1 MPRRFDDESG
11 QTTVLILGV
20 LVIVLMLSA
29 VIIGATTVN
38 LAARQV
44 LAEADGAAS
53 AAAHT
58 AQSGGVGPSGL
69 PRAGSGQVAE
79 AVEEHLQNS
88 NAYSRHDNLTVSRAW
103 ASPTGQTVHVEL
115 AATTELPVLS
125 WVLPAH
131 VEVTGASHAR
141 VTVHR

>member
-1 MPRRFDDESG
+1 MPRRINDESG
-11 QTTVLILGV
+11 QTSVLILGV
-20 LVIVLMLSA
+20 LAIVLMLSA
-29 VIIGATTVN
+29 VILGATTVN
-38 LAARQV
+38 LSARKL

-58 AQSGGVGPSGL
+58 AQTSGIGPTGL
-69 PRAGSGQVAE
+69 PQTDSGQVAE
-79 AVEEHLQNS
+79 AAEEHLRSSQ
-88 NAYSRHDNLTVSRAW
+88 AHSRHDNLTVSRAW

-115 AATTELPVLS
+115 AATAELPLLS
-125 WVLPAH
+125 WVLPAE

>member
-1 MPRRFDDESG
+1 MPQRLDDESG

-20 LVIVLMLSA
+20 LAIVLMLSA
-29 VIIGATTVN
+29 VIVGATTVN

-53 AAAHT
+53 AAAHA

-69 PRAGSGQVAE
+69 PRADSGRVAE
-79 AVEEHLQNS
+79 AVADHLQNS
-88 NAYSRHDNLTVSRAW
+88 DAHSRHGNLAVIRAW

-115 AATTELPVLS
+115 GATAELPVLS
-125 WVLPAH
+125 WVLPAE